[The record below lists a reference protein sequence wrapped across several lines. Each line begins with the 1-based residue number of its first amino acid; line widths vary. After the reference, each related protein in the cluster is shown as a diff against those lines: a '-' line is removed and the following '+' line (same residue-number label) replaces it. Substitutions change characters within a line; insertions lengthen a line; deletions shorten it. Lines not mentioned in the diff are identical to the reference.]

1 MKVILL
7 KDVAKIGR
15 RFDVVNVPDG
25 FALNKLIPKGLAES
39 ATGENLK
46 RLQNISAKLEKDRTS
61 EAVSFKEAVS
71 TLKEVQVPVEVEANP
86 EGRMFQA
93 LKVEAIVS
101 AVTKATGVTLHSEQI
116 VIESPIKSLGEH
128 NVALVSGDTHGT
140 LVLNLIAKS
149 K

>member
-7 KDVAKIGR
+7 RDVAKIGR

-39 ATGENLK
+39 ATGESLK
-46 RLQNISAKLEKDRTS
+46 RLQNISAKLQKDRTS
-61 EAVSFKEAVS
+61 EAVSFNEALTS
-71 TLKEVQVPVEVEANP
+71 LKDIEVPVEVEANP

-93 LKVEAIVS
+93 LKIEAIVE
-101 AVTKATGVTLHSEQI
+101 AVAKATGITLHSEQI
-116 VIESPIKSLGEH
+116 VLEAPIKSLGEH
-128 NVALVSGDTHGT
+128 KVTLVSGETKGEF
-140 LVLNLIAKS
+140 VVNLIAKL